1 MVPGLEYSQHRYEE
15 HLKRWIPDEVHWLD
29 VGCGRRLLPSWRAE
43 GERLLRARTR
53 LLVGIDLDLD
63 SLKDNVTADVRIF
76 SPVSALPFREASFD
90 IVTANMV
97 VEHLEDPGASFAEV
111 ARVLKP
117 GGLFL
122 FHTPNAQAF
131 PTALARMVP
140 DAVKAPLA
148 RVLDGRKSIDVFQTW
163 YRCNTAEDAIA
174 RPRRLDSFRLRSRS
188 CRQRRSSQWS
198 RHSRSSSCFG
208 YGGSRTNPVGTCDQT
223 SSLSCERT
231 EQRARVR
238 EHYPPLSARGRK
250 GVIRR

>member
-1 MVPGLEYSQHRYEE
+1 MTFARSWTLRRKLLEFYWGLERRMVPGLEYSQHRYEE

-148 RVLDGRKSIDVFQTW
+148 RVLDGRKSMDVFQTW
-163 YRCNTAEDAIA
+163 YRCNTAEDVHRAAQAAGLVPVEISFVSSTAIFSVVPPLA
-174 RPRRLDSFRLRSRS
+174 FLELLWLRRVQDESRRHLRS
-188 CRQRRSSQWS
+188 
-198 RHSRSSSCFG
+198 
-208 YGGSRTNPVGTCDQT
+208 NLIAV
-223 SSLSCERT
+223 L
-231 EQRARVR
+231 
-238 EHYPPLSARGRK
+238 RK
-250 GVIRR
+250 N